1 MPKKLGQY
9 FLKNTAAHKK
19 IAAALAVQTGETVI
33 EIGPGH
39 GELTNKLLAFGFRVS
54 GKDGLAIKIIAIEKD
69 GYLAE
74 KLKRKFADDKNVEIV
89 EGDVLKI
96 LPDVVKNYKLK
107 PKSYKLAGNIPYY
120 ITGHLLRT
128 IGNLEP
134 KPERCVF
141 TLQKEVA
148 ERLAAKP
155 PKMNR
160 LAAAVQFWADPE
172 IILALPKTEF
182 RPRPK
187 VNSAVILL
195 KTKRQ
200 KPAVPPSSYYKMMK
214 IIFHQPRKTT
224 LNNLVASGL
233 SREIAAEAL
242 RRAGLSPNLRPQ
254 NLKTEDIARIAAT
267 WG

>member
-1 MPKKLGQY
+1 MPKKLGQH
-9 FLKNTAAHKK
+9 FLKNPAAQKK
-19 IAAALAVQTGETVI
+19 IAAALAIQTGETVI

-39 GELTNKLLAFGFRVS
+39 GELTNKLLAFGFGVL
-54 GKDGLAIKIIAIEKD
+54 GKDGSAVKIIAIEKD
-69 GYLAE
+69 GHLVE
-74 KLKRKFADDKNVEIV
+74 ELKQKFADEENVEIV

-107 PKSYKLAGNIPYY
+107 PKNYKLVGNIPYY

-128 IGNLEP
+128 IGDLEP

-141 TLQKEVA
+141 TLQKEVT
-148 ERLAAKP
+148 ERLTAQP

-160 LAAAVQFWADPE
+160 LAAAVQFWAEPE
-172 IILALPKTEF
+172 IILALSKTEF

-187 VNSAVILL
+187 VNSAAILL
-195 KTKRQ
+195 KTKIQ
-200 KPAVPPSSYYKMMK
+200 KPAVPPESYYKTVRVL
-214 IIFHQPRKTT
+214 FQQPRKTA

-233 SREIAAEAL
+233 SRERAAEAL
-242 RRAGLSPNLRPQ
+242 RRAGLGPNLRPQ
-254 NLKTEDIARIAAT
+254 DLKIEDIARIAAT